1 MKRNRCIRQ
10 KSFPSH
16 EIFSCRVGQFSRN
29 SINSYFIT
37 NKGNPY
43 MPTVNCGLDGSCPYE
58 YFCSQNQCLH
68 FDVFPIR
75 TFPLIIYLLF
85 PIATAVCNI
94 SGNSFGQFKVLLLM
108 DALNYSESDATI
120 YCYPLIVGQA
130 LYNFLS
136 LIPKRHPTRNTSI
149 VDFNIVAIILP
160 SSLFGSIFGSIVNKL
175 LPQIISS
182 VIIIVLLTFYS
193 VRFFLKLRDLIKA
206 DKK

>member
-1 MKRNRCIRQ
+1 
-10 KSFPSH
+10 
-16 EIFSCRVGQFSRN
+16 
-29 SINSYFIT
+29 
-37 NKGNPY
+37 
-43 MPTVNCGLDGSCPYE
+43 
-58 YFCSQNQCLH
+58 
-68 FDVFPIR
+68 
-75 TFPLIIYLLF
+75 
-85 PIATAVCNI
+85 
-94 SGNSFGQFKVLLLM
+94 M

-136 LIPKRHPTRNTSI
+136 LIPKRHPTRDTSI

-175 LPQIISS
+175 LPQIIAS

-206 DKK
+206 DRK